1 MPAGACQTGGRPPT
15 VAIAPP
21 HGLPAFV
28 RPPLAA
34 QAGARL
40 QPVDPVRCGGLRD
53 QANEL
58 VQGQIVKIYLAGQNC
73 NGSSPRYRQRTPS
86 VTLAHEDGGCGGL
99 GVGGVGAVV
108 ARRA

>member
-1 MPAGACQTGGRPPT
+1 M
-15 VAIAPP
+15 
-21 HGLPAFV
+21 

-58 VQGQIVKIYLAGQNC
+58 VQGQIVKIYLAGQGTENRARVG
-73 NGSSPRYRQRTPS
+73 NNAFTLPLLAIS
-86 VTLAHEDGGCGGL
+86 VLKC
-99 GVGGVGAVV
+99 
-108 ARRA
+108 